1 MKINLKKLALDY
13 MKTVRIMTLATCL
26 NKKPWASTVF
36 YAYDKKFN
44 LYFLSRYHRRHSF
57 EIGKNPRVA
66 GTIVKPQ
73 KIFSAPNT
81 GIQFEGTAK
90 MLTGKELKPAYGL
103 FVRQYPAAKKII
115 KSADYI
121 GKKRTEIRMYKI
133 TPRLLILQDQK
144 KFPKEQRAIVLER

>member
-1 MKINLKKLALDY
+1 MKTNLKKLALNY
-13 MKTVRIMTLATCL
+13 MENVRIMALATCS

-57 EIGKNPRVA
+57 EIRKNPNVA

-81 GIQFEGTAK
+81 GMQFEGAAK
-90 MLTGKELKPAYGL
+90 MLMGKELEAAYKI
-103 FVRQYPAAKKII
+103 FVKRYPAAEKII
-115 KSADYI
+115 KSASVL
-121 GKKRTEIRMYKI
+121 GSGEIRMYKI
-133 TPRLLILQDQK
+133 TPRLLVMQDQK
-144 KFPKEQRAIVLER
+144 KFPKEQRAIVLEK